1 MATEYIYKV
10 VNEDFNTGVQGKRP
24 KRLYTFKPLQI
35 GGLYAHLGK
44 GYPGCQRVLSEET
57 REVPY

>member
-10 VNEDFNTGVQGKRP
+10 VREDFKTGTQGKRS
-24 KRLYTFKPLQI
+24 KRFYTFKPLQI
-35 GGLYAHLGK
+35 GSLYVHLGK
-44 GYPGCQRVLSEET
+44 GYPGLQRVLSEET

>member
-10 VNEDFNTGVQGKRP
+10 VRENLKTGDQGKRP
-24 KRLYTFKPLQI
+24 KRYFTFKPLQV
-35 GGLYAHLGK
+35 GGLYSHLGK

-57 REVPY
+57 KEVPY